1 MKVTEYNIENKY
13 EETPQTE
20 DKSEEPVD
28 LIELVRAR
36 HSENPGPAV
45 REHENLSDVFVM
57 QLGLCLFILLI
68 MAAVN
73 FLDSEITNYILT
85 MFRKMTNSQ
94 TEEIYHKAAELVM
107 RYIK

>member
-1 MKVTEYNIENKY
+1 MTEYNIENKY

-20 DKSEEPVD
+20 DKSEE
-28 LIELVRAR
+28 
-36 HSENPGPAV
+36 PAV

>member
-1 MKVTEYNIENKY
+1 MTEYDIENKS
-13 EETPQTE
+13 EKTVTNE
-20 DKSEEPVD
+20 DKNEEPVD
-28 LIELVRAR
+28 LIELVRSR

-57 QLGLCLFILLI
+57 QLGLCIFILLI

-73 FLDSEITNYILT
+73 FWDSEITHSILT
-85 MFRKMTNSQ
+85 MFRKMTNSR